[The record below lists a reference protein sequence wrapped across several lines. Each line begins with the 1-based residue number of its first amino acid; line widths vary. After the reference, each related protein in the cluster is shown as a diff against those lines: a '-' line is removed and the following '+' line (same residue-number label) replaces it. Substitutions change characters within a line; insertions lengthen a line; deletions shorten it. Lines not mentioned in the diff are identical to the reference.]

1 MSDLIVRQVDPL
13 HADGLAVEEYLSLVL
28 KYTTWCQDCIY
39 MVLVSV
45 YKKHFYC
52 HNCHLALTTNPPAS
66 KHGSLGQREV
76 GEMVKPA
83 DSE

>member
-1 MSDLIVRQVDPL
+1 MSDFIVKWVDPL

-45 YKKHFYC
+45 YKKQSYC
-52 HNCHLALTTNPPAS
+52 HNCQFVLTTNPPDS
-66 KHGSLGQREV
+66 KHGRLSQRGI
-76 GEMVKPA
+76 GEMVKTA